1 MIIEYTIIIHMTFDY
16 DEHVINSHVRHSF
29 QRTKCE
35 IVLLFY
41 VVCVLNIAIKIFM
54 SFLRLNWKISIFNV
68 RVYGYVF
75 KSENNGQYTD
85 LFYVWTFILAFVK
98 I

>member
-1 MIIEYTIIIHMTFDY
+1 MLF
-16 DEHVINSHVRHSF
+16 VC
-29 QRTKCE
+29 TKYSNKN
-35 IVLLFY
+35 VY
-41 VVCVLNIAIKIFM
+41 VVFIF
-54 SFLRLNWKISIFNV
+54 KISIFNV
-68 RVYGYVF
+68 RVYGYGF